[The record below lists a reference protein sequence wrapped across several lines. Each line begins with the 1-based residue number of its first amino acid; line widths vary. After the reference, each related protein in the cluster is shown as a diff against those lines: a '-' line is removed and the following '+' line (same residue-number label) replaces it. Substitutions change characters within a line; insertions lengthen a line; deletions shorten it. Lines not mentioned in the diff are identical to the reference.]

1 MAKIKLMIVDDELI
15 SRNTIKKLLEK
26 NETYEV
32 VADFSDG
39 KAALEWLRGN
49 EIDILLC
56 DMQMPEMNG
65 VELIR
70 MIRVINEFLPVIA
83 ISAFDNFDYVRG
95 SLVNGA
101 ANYLL
106 KHELTKKNLTGALD
120 QVRDKYKIVPEERTI
135 RHRVGY
141 CFYDRK
147 EFTADNIRRMAKEG
161 IIDFGCS
168 NTASIAISPDYSFPQ
183 GAKPAEYKQDI
194 CKAVIDI
201 LGQIL
206 GKEYGYLIWVTRQQH
221 LIVLLSFS
229 GVASTLYMLN
239 VIKNL
244 AGRLQ
249 RQIIRM
255 LDLTVTISCGNLQPG
270 LEAAVEEAYE
280 MDEMLKDKLYM
291 GGNRVTSVA
300 VARRIQYKTENVPS
314 GYWRQLAFELESGTG
329 GAVDTLNDFFGWM
342 EEKRAPLEQV
352 RETSLKLA
360 ALIALNSRMEE
371 GDRVSVGDDAGGRMG
386 DSVNERIREY
396 EILEQFRE
404 EILEFYSHSPQSH
417 AGEMKAD
424 YSPLIRQVLDYVHK
438 NFSSDISLEKCAEV
452 TGSSYTYLSRQFRQE
467 TGMRFVEYLNQQRV
481 NKAKSLLIRHDMTM
495 KEIIELSGFRS
506 YTYFFKIFKDSEG
519 LTPSEFMAKN

>member
-1 MAKIKLMIVDDELI
+1 MMAKIKLMIVDDELI
-15 SRNTIKKLLEK
+15 SRNTIKKLLE
-26 NETYEV
+26 NHESYEV

-70 MIRVINEFLPVIA
+70 MVRVINEFLPVIA

-106 KHELTKKNLTGALD
+106 KHELTEKNLIGVLE
-120 QVRDKYKIVPEERTI
+120 QVRDKYKIVPEERTV

-147 EFTADNIRRMAKEG
+147 EFTAANIRRMVNDG
-161 IIDFGCS
+161 VIDFGC
-168 NTASIAISPDYSFPQ
+168 ASMIPIAISPDYRFPQ
-183 GAKPAEYKQDI
+183 GSRPAEYKQDI

-206 GKEYGYLIWVTRQQH
+206 GMEYGYLIWVTRQQH
-221 LIVLLSFS
+221 LVLLLSFS

-255 LDLTVTISCGNLQPG
+255 LDLTVTISCGNLQSG
-270 LEAAVEEAYE
+270 LEAAVEEAYQL
-280 MDEMLKDKLYM
+280 DEMLKDKLYM
-291 GGNRVTSVA
+291 GGSRVTSVA
-300 VARRIQYKTENVPS
+300 VTRKIQYGTENVPS
-314 GYWRQLAFELESGTG
+314 SYWKQLVFELESDAGGTAG
-329 GAVDTLNDFFGWM
+329 TLNDFFCWM

-352 RETSLKLA
+352 REISLKLA
-360 ALIALNSRMEE
+360 ALIGQYRGKKEQGQDELS
-371 GDRVSVGDDAGGRMG
+371 
-386 DSVNERIREY
+386 ERIREY

-404 EILEFYSHSPQSH
+404 EILDLYAHSPISGGRNLQT
-417 AGEMKAD
+417 E
-424 YSPLIRQVLDYVHK
+424 YSPVIRQTLEYINK

-452 TGSSYTYLSRQFRQE
+452 TGSSYTYLSRQFKQE

-481 NKAKSLLIRHDMTM
+481 NKAKSLLIRRDLTM
-495 KEIIELSGFRS
+495 KEIIEQSGFRS

>member
-15 SRNTIKKLLEK
+15 SRNTIKMLLEK

-32 VADFSDG
+32 VAGFSDG

-83 ISAFDNFDYVRG
+83 VSAFDNFDYVRG

-106 KHELTKKNLTGALD
+106 KHELTKKNLVGALD
-120 QVRDKYKIVPEERTI
+120 QVRDKYKIVPEERAI

-147 EFTADNIRRMAKEG
+147 EFTAGNIRRMAQEG
-161 IIDFGCS
+161 AIDFSCS

-183 GAKPAEYKQDI
+183 GSKPAEYKQDI

-206 GKEYGYLIWVTRQQH
+206 GKEYGYLIWVTRRQH
-221 LIVLLSFS
+221 LILLLSFS

-300 VARRIQYKTENVPS
+300 VARRIQYKTEDFPP

-329 GAVDTLNDFFGWM
+329 GTAGTLNDFFNWM

-360 ALIALNSRMEE
+360 SLIAQNRKTEAR
-371 GDRVSVGDDAGGRMG
+371 DRDSVSGHMG
-386 DSVNERIREY
+386 DSVSERIREY

-404 EILEFYSHSPQSH
+404 EILEFYARSPQPH
-417 AGEMKAD
+417 AGDIKAE
-424 YSPLIRQVLDYVHK
+424 YSPLIKQVLDYVHK

-452 TGSSYTYLSRQFRQE
+452 TGSSYTYLSRQFKQE